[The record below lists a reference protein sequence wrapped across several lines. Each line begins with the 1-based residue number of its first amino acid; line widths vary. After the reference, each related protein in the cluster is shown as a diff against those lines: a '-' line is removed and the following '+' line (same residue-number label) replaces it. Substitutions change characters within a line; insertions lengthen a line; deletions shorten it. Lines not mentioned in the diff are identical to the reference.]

1 MLLGDGA
8 HRGPGRG
15 RDAPPGA
22 GDPLGAL
29 ILSPAVERLTDGND
43 SIEGGGGNDM
53 LFGGLGNDNLI
64 GGSSSLFTL
73 VRPDQRPDGD
83 DYHLRRRRA
92 RAPRPTRS
100 PPASPTPT

>member
-8 HRGPGRG
+8 IEDPAAGATRL
-15 RDAPPGA
+15 PGA

-29 ILSPAVERLTDGND
+29 ILSPAVERQTDGND
-43 SIEGGGGNDM
+43 SIEGGGGNDV

-64 GGSSSLFTL
+64 GGSSSLYTL

-83 DYHLRRRRA
+83 DYLFGGAGTRTA
-92 RAPRPTRS
+92 RPTR
-100 PPASPTPT
+100 